1 MHELQAQGGKTLT
14 TGTVSLHHL
23 TTIDEFRQVVALEQ
37 AIWGYTDPGD
47 LVTVPV
53 FIFTV
58 KRGATLIGAFDGDRM
73 VGFAYAVVGMKDGR
87 PMLWSHMTGVLPEY
101 RGGLGYRLKLEQRT
115 RALSQG
121 YELVE
126 WTFDPM
132 QAMNAHFNFA
142 KLGGVVEE
150 YAENFY
156 GESTSALHRGTPTD
170 RLIVSWRIGEP
181 HVIRRVEPA
190 FAKATASAKA
200 TVDETADKQTPGL
213 RAVSHEVGEGPVVNV
228 TAMAGD
234 WREVKRID
242 LAVDE
247 RRLWIEIPTGF
258 TQMQQAA
265 PDRALQWRLHVR
277 QMFQAYFAR
286 GYRAVDFVLRR
297 EAGFGR
303 YLLARKD

>member
-1 MHELQAQGGKTLT
+1 MTDIRIR
-14 TGTVSLHHL
+14 HL

-37 AIWGYTDPGD
+37 AIWGYTDLGD
-47 LVTVPV
+47 IVTVPV
-53 FIFTV
+53 FIFTI
-58 KRGATLIGAFDGDRM
+58 KRGATLIGAFDGDHM
-73 VGFAYAVVGMKDGR
+73 VGFAYAVVGMKDGQ

-121 YELVE
+121 YELIE

-181 HVIRRVEPA
+181 HVVRRLE
-190 FAKATASAKA
+190 
-200 TVDETADKQTPGL
+200 QTSGL
-213 RAVSHEVGEGPVVNV
+213 RAVSHEVGEAPVVNV
-228 TAMAGD
+228 TAMDGD
-234 WREVKRID
+234 WREVRRID

-247 RRLWIEIPTGF
+247 RRVWIEIPTGF
-258 TQMQQAA
+258 TQMQQLA

-286 GYRAVDFVLRR
+286 GYRAVDFVLQRD
-297 EAGFGR
+297 AGFGR

>member
-1 MHELQAQGGKTLT
+1 MTDIRIR
-14 TGTVSLHHL
+14 HL

-37 AIWGYTDPGD
+37 AIWGYTDLGD
-47 LVTVPV
+47 IVTVPV

-58 KRGATLIGAFDGDRM
+58 KRGATLIGAFDEDRM
-73 VGFAYAVVGMKDGR
+73 VGFAYAVVGMKDGQ

-101 RGGLGYRLKLEQRT
+101 RGGLGYRLKLAQRT

-121 YELVE
+121 YELIE

-181 HVIRRVEPA
+181 HVVGRLDPTIAEA
-190 FAKATASAKA
+190 STSAKA
-200 TVDETADKQTPGL
+200 AVDETAGKQTSAR
-213 RAVSHEVGEGPVVNV
+213 RAVSREVGEAPVVNV
-228 TAMAGD
+228 TAMDGD
-234 WREVKRID
+234 WREVRRID

-247 RRLWIEIPTGF
+247 RRVWIEIPTGF
-258 TQMQQAA
+258 TQMQQLA
-265 PDRALQWRLHVR
+265 PDRALQWRLQAR

-286 GYRAVDFVLRR
+286 GYRAVDFVLQRD
-297 EAGFGR
+297 AGIGR